1 MSITR
6 VQLVRF
12 DIKLG
17 KNGSKMVEIL
27 WLEKCL
33 PEFRPVIYKRHVDD
47 TFLFFQNISQI
58 EKFKYYLK
66 DNKIKYYIKTPFRF

>member
-17 KNGSKMVEIL
+17 KNGSKMAEIL
-27 WLEKCL
+27 WLENCL

-47 TFLFFQNISQI
+47 TFLLFQNISQI

-66 DNKIKYYIKTPFRF
+66 GTLLQI